1 MAERDPGAAAS
12 AVVAEAGS
20 RAAALPV
27 APTLRAASVLM
38 APLAAGAGAAGAQL
52 SAESAEN
59 AAGARLPPL
68 PGVVRRAAPLGC
80 APDGSPLL
88 PIAAREAA
96 GDAAVAGG
104 GGGGIEAERPA
115 LKGEAPLAGRSLS
128 MSTLGTGDLATS
140 SWKALCTAL
149 LLVEAPVPAA
159 PAGERTSAMEA
170 PAGPSTP
177 LIVAFGRGERSF
189 EKSSPMA

>member
-1 MAERDPGAAAS
+1 
-12 AVVAEAGS
+12 
-20 RAAALPV
+20 
-27 APTLRAASVLM
+27 M

-59 AAGARLPPL
+59 AAGARPPPL